1 MQVSHTQTLHYCV
14 LSVDS
19 QSHIH
24 LTLTALIHSTY
35 SFVLIL
41 QSKFSFA
48 FYFINSNKKSLLA
61 SFCNANHAS
70 AGKDKHQKNITI

>member
-1 MQVSHTQTLHYCV
+1 MREVHSMQVSHTQTLHYCV

-41 QSKFSFA
+41 KVNSHLH
-48 FYFINSNKKSLLA
+48 FISLTVIKKV
-61 SFCNANHAS
+61 F
-70 AGKDKHQKNITI
+70 